1 MLKLK
6 GGHIKHQSCYQSD
19 RATRKMALTSHANQ
33 IMSGVSALFIQ
44 VRTAFKRL
52 RTAARLDVID
62 GDDFGGVF
70 DKGRTALLANQNII
84 RLLKRDDIRVE
95 DITVWSD
102 NGDMVVFID
111 QRQASG

>member
-1 MLKLK
+1 
-6 GGHIKHQSCYQSD
+6 
-19 RATRKMALTSHANQ
+19 MALTSHANQ
-33 IMSGVSALFIQ
+33 IMSGISALFVQ
-44 VRTAFKRL
+44 VRAALKRL